1 MKTGKILLITGL
13 VIVAAGAVL
22 SLLKIEP
29 YADYALVVGA
39 VAVVLSGSFRM
50 RGK

>member
-13 VIVAAGAVL
+13 VIVTAGAVL
-22 SLLKIEP
+22 SLMKIEP
-29 YADYALVVGA
+29 YADYVLVTGA

-50 RGK
+50 RNK